1 MYTYTAYG
9 LGIHSTLPL
18 PELKVSKTEADVV
31 IRQEKLQLQPSQT
44 EETNPSCWAIGKD
57 IYIFWQGLGKCLMRN
72 GEKIIIDPASEIEP
86 RILRLF
92 LLGGALPI
100 VLSQR
105 GLLVLHASAV
115 EIDGQAVAFL
125 GAKGSGKSTMAAI
138 LHRRGH
144 NFITDDTLAVQISQH
159 QQPLVFPSFG
169 RFKLWCDSVTALGQ
183 KPELLPT
190 ISSVVDKRHCSVTN
204 NIVEQPVPLGCIYVL
219 GQDPVLAIQPLSS
232 SQGLLQLIRHTY
244 NTERFRKQVL
254 QGTGI
259 AQNFANCNKIVQ
271 QVPIRSLLRPSSLD
285 LLSDIAQLV
294 EKDGNYYSQSSD

>member
-1 MYTYTAYG
+1 MYQYTAYG

-18 PELKVSKTEADVV
+18 PELKASKTEADIV
-31 IRQEKLQLQPSQT
+31 IRQEKLQLESPQT
-44 EETNPSCWAIGKD
+44 DQENPSCWAINED
-57 IYIFWQGLGKCLMRN
+57 IYILWKGLGKCLMRN
-72 GEKIIIDPASEIEP
+72 GEEIIIDSASEIELP
-86 RILRLF
+86 ILRLF

-125 GAKGSGKSTMAAI
+125 GAKGSGKSTMAAM

-144 NFITDDTLAVQISQH
+144 NFITDDTLAVQVSQH

-169 RFKLWCDSVTALGQ
+169 RFKLWSDSVTALGQ
-183 KPELLPT
+183 KPELLPK

-204 NIVEQPVPLGCIYVL
+204 NIVEQPIPLRCVYVL
-219 GQDPVLAIQPLSS
+219 GQDPVLAIKPLSS
-232 SQGLLQLIRHTY
+232 SQSLLELIRHTY
-244 NTERFRKQVL
+244 NTERFKKQVL

-259 AQNFANCNKIVQ
+259 AQNFVNCTKIVQ
-271 QVPIRSLLRPSSLD
+271 QVPIHSLLRPPSLD
-285 LLSDIAQLV
+285 LLSEIAELL
-294 EKDGNYYSQSSD
+294 ESAF

>member
-18 PELKVSKTEADVV
+18 PELKTSKTEADIV
-31 IRQEKLQLQPSQT
+31 IRQEKLQLESPGT
-44 EETNPSCWAIGKD
+44 DDENPSCWAMNED
-57 IYIFWQGLGKCLMRN
+57 IYILWKGLGKCLMRN
-72 GEKIIIDPASEIEP
+72 GEEIVIDSALEIEP

-125 GAKGSGKSTMAAI
+125 GAKGSGKSTIAAM

-144 NFITDDTLAVQISQH
+144 KFITDDTLAVEVSQH
-159 QQPLVFPSFG
+159 QQPLVFHSFG
-169 RFKLWCDSVTALGQ
+169 RFKLWCDSVTALGH

-190 ISSVVDKRHCSVTN
+190 ISSVVHKRHLSVTD
-204 NIVEQPVPLGCIYVL
+204 NILEQPIPLRCIYVL
-219 GQDPVLAIQPLSS
+219 GQDKTLAIQPLSS
-232 SQGLLQLIRHTY
+232 SQGLLELIRHTY

-259 AQNFANCNKIVQ
+259 VRNFANCTKIIQ
-271 QVPIRSLLRPSSLD
+271 QVPIRRLLRPLSLA
-285 LLSDIAQLV
+285 LLSDIAELV
-294 EKDGNYYSQSSD
+294 EKDGNSSS